1 MAFIAFAGSTETI
14 AAEPEFSGSVASSV
28 IMSSGNSNPFWFHSR
43 EQGRWN
49 HTKNDQLLSTATGLM
64 NYSPHRNWNLKAE
77 AEINYNTAFE
87 ELILHTGYLSASW
100 RFMEL
105 TAGRHIFD
113 PIFTESNSGHG
124 AYLFGDNNRP
134 ITRVTAGIPQYT
146 KLPFPFGRIE
156 IRGGISHGWLD
167 DDNDFRY
174 HKEVVLHEKF
184 AYIRWDAN
192 KIKPYAGINHSAL
205 MGGYYWRDG
214 TYTDSKIPMDFMA
227 TFFASGSEKIGGGEE
242 TNAAGAHMGLYDFG
256 LYWRSPV
263 GRFHIY
269 YQAPFADGSG
279 MRVLQRN
286 IDQVA
291 GVNWHPRN
299 SAFLKNLTVEWI
311 NTRHQSGNGMP
322 DPLDPR
328 PRDQRPEGRENVN
341 IIVYADLADET
352 FRNDLM
358 EYLGYNQAGGYSQS
372 EANYILRQELNNG
385 NKFGGRDGYMSNGH
399 YPAGWTYYDFIMGS
413 PLNLT
418 YNQVSHLNP
427 NLGTYNRNNIINDRM
442 QAIHV
447 GAQGVISEQVSWKT
461 MITLSRNYGS
471 YFHQYPGRYTWA
483 ETENYYFKGGRNQLY
498 SLIEM
503 TWSPPVLNNLTFNGA
518 IAIDRGEIFDATGMK
533 IGAQWRF

>member
-1 MAFIAFAGSTETI
+1 MKKFITAFAFVAFTGLLETN
-14 AAEPEFSGSVASSV
+14 AAEPEFSGSVNTSAIFSGGDSS
-28 IMSSGNSNPFWFHSR
+28 PFWFHSR
-43 EQGRWN
+43 QQGRWN
-49 HTKNDQLLSTATGLM
+49 HTENNQFLSAAVGSV
-64 NYSPHRNWNLKAE
+64 NYTPHRNWNLKAT
-77 AEINYNTAFE
+77 AEINYNSAFDDF
-87 ELILHTGYLSASW
+87 ILHTGYLSASW

-113 PIFTESNSGHG
+113 PIFTETNSGHG
-124 AYLFGDNNRP
+124 SYLFGDNNRP

-167 DDNDFRY
+167 DANDFRY
-174 HKEVVLHEKF
+174 HKEVLLHEKF

-192 KIKPYAGINHSAL
+192 KIQPYAGINHSAF
-205 MGGYYWRDG
+205 MGGYYFRNDA
-214 TYTDSKIPMDFMA
+214 YTDSKIPIDFMA

-286 IDQVA
+286 IDQIA

-299 SAFLKNLTVEWI
+299 STFLKNLTVEWI

-322 DPLDPR
+322 DAIV
-328 PRDQRPEGRENVN
+328 EGYGL
-341 IIVYADLADET
+341 IVSAQFDNED
-352 FRNDLM
+352 FRNEVM
-358 EYLGYNQAGGYSQS
+358 AHFNQYKEGGFTKS
-372 EANYILRQELNNG
+372 EVEQFLREEINHG
-385 NKFGGRDGYMSNGH
+385 NKFGGRDGYMSNGT
-399 YPAGWTYYDFIMGS
+399 YPAGWTYHDYIMGS

-418 YNQVSHLNP
+418 YNQVAHLNP
-427 NLGTYNRNNIINDRM
+427 NLGIYNRNNIINDRF
-442 QAIHV
+442 QAIHI
-447 GAQGVISEQVSWKT
+447 GAQGGFSEQISWKT
-461 MITLSRNYGS
+461 MITLSRNFGS
-471 YFHQYPGRYTWA
+471 YFHQYPGRYTWD

-498 SLIEM
+498 SLIEV
-503 TWSPPVLNNLTFNGA
+503 TWSPSVIDNLTFNGA
-518 IAIDRGEIFDATGMK
+518 IALDRGEIFDAAGMK